1 MKPQNGPKHELN
13 DLLERVSGRLQVNSR
28 FSTSLETKAQLRNT
42 ISRTREQLAAEE
54 SRSRDLVAAVASVQA
69 ESDDLRSEVS
79 ELRGRVSEEFKER
92 QRLEHTVRELQ
103 AQARVIER
111 RDKMSRADDT
121 PTLLRND
128 TGDSSRRM
136 STQPSGNSAS
146 SGLRE
151 LKLGRRESSS
161 STLSLRA
168 ARSAPSQPRQTS
180 PSQPTPVS
188 PQPANAVFN
197 KRSSSL
203 MTQLVLEPEPEPTAD
218 EALLLELVNAKTS
231 EAQARQEVDELRRSL
246 AIQRRKQEEERRAQE
261 EALQRALA
269 EAETAKAEAQAW
281 RSAESQSRPIV
292 SVSDTS
298 LPGTPGEDS
307 GVSLSSGRQTP
318 DKDAKPTT
326 AASTVG
332 GWFWGR
338 RTASTSTAKI
348 LSP

>member
-1 MKPQNGPKHELN
+1 
-13 DLLERVSGRLQVNSR
+13 
-28 FSTSLETKAQLRNT
+28 
-42 ISRTREQLAAEE
+42 
-54 SRSRDLVAAVASVQA
+54 
-69 ESDDLRSEVS
+69 
-79 ELRGRVSEEFKER
+79 
-92 QRLEHTVRELQ
+92 
-103 AQARVIER
+103 
-111 RDKMSRADDT
+111 
-121 PTLLRND
+121 
-128 TGDSSRRM
+128 
-136 STQPSGNSAS
+136 
-146 SGLRE
+146 
-151 LKLGRRESSS
+151 
-161 STLSLRA
+161 
-168 ARSAPSQPRQTS
+168 
-180 PSQPTPVS
+180 
-188 PQPANAVFN
+188 
-197 KRSSSL
+197 
-203 MTQLVLEPEPEPTAD
+203 MTQLVLKPEPEPTAD

-261 EALQRALA
+261 DALQRALA

-298 LPGTPGEDS
+298 LPGTPGEDG